1 MKFRRSFFGFKP
13 RDVIAALEQADTG
26 YQAKIAQLEEEIRRA
41 REALAETEQEAE
53 KLKNRLAEYEE
64 QKMLISEILINAHQK
79 ARQIE
84 AEARENALSALEQVN
99 AQIRVKE
106 QELNILKARVEKFKE
121 EFKEVLERYRYSLE
135 NLPGQDEEKPTPLV
149 LLKDSRQAASSQTGG
164 K

>member
-1 MKFRRSFFGFKP
+1 MKFGRSFFGFKP
-13 RDVIAALEQADTG
+13 REVITAFEQMDES
-26 YQAKIAQLEEEIRRA
+26 YQVKIAFLEEEIKQA
-41 REALAETEQEAE
+41 REALTKTEQEAE
-53 KLKNRLAEYEE
+53 KLKSRLFEYEE

-106 QELNILKARVEKFKE
+106 QELSIHKARVEKFKE

-135 NLPGQDEEKPTPLV
+135 NLPGQNEEKPAPIV
-149 LLKDSRQAASSQTGG
+149 LLKDSRQAVSSQTGG

>member
-1 MKFRRSFFGFKP
+1 MKFRRGFFGFKP
-13 RDVIAALEQADTG
+13 REVITAFERMDEDYRAR
-26 YQAKIAQLEEEIRRA
+26 IARLEEEIRRV
-41 REALAETEQEAE
+41 REALAETEREAE
-53 KLKNRLAEYEE
+53 KLKSRLVEYEE

-84 AEARENALSALEQVN
+84 TEARENALSALEQVN

-135 NLPGQDEEKPTPLV
+135 NLPGQNEEKPGSLV
-149 LLKDSRQAASSQTGG
+149 LLKDNRQAVSAQTGG

>member
-1 MKFRRSFFGFKP
+1 MKFGRSFFGFKP
-13 RDVIAALEQADTG
+13 REVITAFEQMDES
-26 YQAKIAQLEEEIRRA
+26 YQVKIAFLEEEIKQA
-41 REALAETEQEAE
+41 REALTKTEQEAE
-53 KLKNRLAEYEE
+53 KLKSRLFEYEE

-106 QELNILKARVEKFKE
+106 QELSILKARVEKFKE

-135 NLPGQDEEKPTPLV
+135 NLPGQNEEKPAPIV
-149 LLKDSRQAASSQTGG
+149 LLKDSRQAVSSQTGG